1 VYLVIFQAT
10 ARDPDE
16 EYARTAARLRELA
29 LRECGCLE
37 FVSVTEGDR
46 EISLSYWR
54 DEESIHAWK
63 QHADHIMA
71 QELGR
76 ARWYARYRVEVAR
89 IERSY
94 RSPGG

>member
-1 VYLVIFQAT
+1 MTSALVRGSSDSCRRIPEPAE
-10 ARDPDE
+10 PIS
-16 EYARTAARLRELA
+16 AAWSA
-29 LRECGCLE
+29 
-37 FVSVTEGDR
+37 FA
-46 EISLSYWR
+46 
-54 DEESIHAWK
+54 EESIHAWK